1 MRFLV
6 VLILIVLS
14 VAGLGFYRGWF
25 HVTSNNS
32 TVNLTVDKDKIAQD
46 KQDAKRKVHGGKQ
59 E

>member
-1 MRFLV
+1 MRFLI

-32 TVNLTVDKDKIAQD
+32 TVNLTVDKDKIEQD
-46 KQDAKRKVHGGKQ
+46 KQDAQKKVHGVKQ

>member
-32 TVNLTVDKDKIAQD
+32 TVNLTVDKDKIEQD
-46 KQDAKRKVHGGKQ
+46 KQDAQKKVQRVKQ